1 MEQDKSQGLN
11 LEEKQVIVDLLSRV
25 QISPLDPNAIK
36 SIELIQSI
44 MKKLGKQIERGG
56 GIR

>member
-1 MEQDKSQGLN
+1 MEEDKSQGLN

>member
-11 LEEKQVIVDLLSRV
+11 LEEKQVIIDLLSRV
-25 QISPLDPNAIK
+25 QISPLDSNAVK

-44 MKKLGKQIERGG
+44 MKKLGKQQKEEVKIK
-56 GIR
+56 

>member
-11 LEEKQVIVDLLSRV
+11 LEEKQVIIDLLSRV

-44 MKKLGKQIERGG
+44 MKKLGKQQKEEVE
-56 GIR
+56 

>member
-44 MKKLGKQIERGG
+44 MKKLGKQQNEEVKNK
-56 GIR
+56 

>member
-44 MKKLGKQIERGG
+44 MKKLGKQKEVK
-56 GIR
+56 

>member
-11 LEEKQVIVDLLSRV
+11 LEEKQVIIDLLSRV

-44 MKKLGKQIERGG
+44 MKKLGKQQNEEVKIK
-56 GIR
+56 